1 MTTFTNITNTIDA
14 AMGEAIIPAQEVMPD
29 WVHYIEVALRENQD
43 GELRLSVWTINGEGV
58 EVDSTVAL
66 IDEALED
73 IDEDLVYIFA
83 FTKMGYELE
92 PGRPFAK
99 FVNPNA

>member
-1 MTTFTNITNTIDA
+1 MSTFTNIANTIDA
-14 AMGEAIIPAQEVMPD
+14 AMGEAIIPVQEVMPE
-29 WVHYIEVALRENQD
+29 WVRYIEVALRENQD

-58 EVDSTVAL
+58 EVNSAVAL

-73 IDEDLVYIFA
+73 IDEDLVHIFA

-92 PGRPFAK
+92 PGIPFAK

>member
-1 MTTFTNITNTIDA
+1 MSAFTNIANTVDA
-14 AMGEAIIPAQEVMPD
+14 AMREAIIPAQEVMPD
-29 WVHYIEVALRENQD
+29 WVRYIEVALRESQD
-43 GELRLSVWTINGEGV
+43 GELRLSVWSINGEAAV
-58 EVDSTVAL
+58 VDSTVAL

-92 PGRPFAK
+92 TECPVAK
-99 FVNPNA
+99 FINPGA

>member
-14 AMGEAIIPAQEVMPD
+14 AMGEAIIPVQEVMPD

-92 PGRPFAK
+92 PGIPFAK